1 MQEKRPS
8 PRQRLLAAADE
19 LFYNEGIH
27 TVGIDRIID
36 RAGVAKGSLYYNFEG
51 KDDLVREYLLGR
63 HAAWSARVDAAVGVV
78 AGPREK
84 VLAVFDALGALF
96 RQEDYRGCTFMNAV
110 AEARPDSPEV
120 KAAANFRGWVHEL
133 FDRLVADLHVE
144 DPAELSEQLVILYDG
159 AVAAAQMDA
168 TPRPAAIARSMAELI
183 MDSSDG
189 RLRLRDGASEPA
201 A

>member
-1 MQEKRPS
+1 MAVKEKGPS

-63 HAAWSARVDAAVGVV
+63 HAMWSARVDGAVAAV
-78 AGPREK
+78 ADPHEK
-84 VLAVFDALGALF
+84 VLAVFDVLGELF
-96 RQEDYRGCTFMNAV
+96 RQPDYRGCSFMNAV
-110 AEARPDSPEV
+110 AEAQPDSAEV
-120 KAAANFRGWVHEL
+120 KAAANFRAWVHEL
-133 FDRLVADLHVE
+133 FDRLVRELGVD
-144 DPAELSEQLVILYDG
+144 DPRTLGNQLVILYDG

-168 TPRPAAIARSMAELI
+168 TDEPAATARAMAELL
-183 MDSSDG
+183 MES
-189 RLRLRDGASEPA
+189 RK
-201 A
+201 

>member
-1 MQEKRPS
+1 MSAEEKRPS

-36 RAGVAKGSLYYNFEG
+36 KAGVAKGSLYYNFDG

-63 HAAWSARVDAAVGVV
+63 HAAWSARVDAAVSKVDD
-78 AGPREK
+78 PKEK
-84 VLAVFDALGALF
+84 VLAVFDALGDLF

-120 KAAANFRGWVHEL
+120 KAAANFRSWVHDL
-133 FDRLVADLHVE
+133 FGGLARQLKVAD
-144 DPAELSEQLVILYDG
+144 PAALSDQLVILYDG

-168 TPRPAAIARSMAELI
+168 TPRPAAIARSMAELV
-183 MDSSDG
+183 MG
-189 RLRLRDGASEPA
+189 RALVGA
-201 A
+201 